1 MMRRDL
7 LLFQADHRV
16 FEFFFF
22 KVFQYSFEAFRDV
35 LTTLDNDSLSPGD
48 FRIDLFFCIVM
59 TVDVRRD
66 HTERVNDAMEGR
78 VDF

>member
-48 FRIDLFFCIVM
+48 FRVDLFLLLLVL
-59 TVDVRRD
+59 
-66 HTERVNDAMEGR
+66 AP
-78 VDF
+78 